1 MLVTQLTISTEHGGS
16 VVISNIH
23 IKNSDTG
30 EVILDKNLDNA
41 FVYPDDLLKLGSIN
55 DAPMIL
61 HVEAD

>member
-23 IKNSDTG
+23 IKDSESG
-30 EVILDKNLDNA
+30 EVILDKNLENA

-55 DAPMIL
+55 DAHMIL
-61 HVEAD
+61 HVEAN